1 VTGGLAVAIPSAVD
15 IESVVWLTHA
25 ADFTR
30 DQAIELMRCSVW
42 ALLHQALDGGTFGQ
56 ADHHFRGWGYPFNRR
71 IAGQRSST
79 AGSLKVG
86 PGSADC
92 RAPAAPRA
100 VLSRAVWWR

>member
-30 DQAIELMRCSVW
+30 DQAIELMPCSVW

-56 ADHHFRGWGYPFNRR
+56 ADHHFRGF
-71 IAGQRSST
+71 A
-79 AGSLKVG
+79 KVVDEVVVCTG
-86 PGSADC
+86 L
-92 RAPAAPRA
+92 
-100 VLSRAVWWR
+100 VMI